1 MPLVT
6 LPMATPMSR
15 AARRL
20 LTEKVMSQPLRH
32 HCMGC
37 LLRNSME
44 TARKMRVSSRSMKAR

>member
-1 MPLVT
+1 
-6 LPMATPMSR
+6 MATPMSR

-20 LTEKVMSQPLRH
+20 LMEKVVSHPLRH
-32 HCMGC
+32 HFMGC